1 VLLLTTTAC
10 MASPQQAQM
19 NRLFDQLVEAR
30 TALVQQSTDP
40 ACDSVSDVDTRLTGE
55 PGLVDVAPAW
65 THLRSAAIALRAAC
79 GQLRLL
85 QQPFEATASMTEAR
99 QRWQAGVSREL
110 STACEHL
117 TEAARALNSK
127 AAC

>member
-1 VLLLTTTAC
+1 
-10 MASPQQAQM
+10 ME
-19 NRLFDQLVEAR
+19 RLHEQLIEAR
-30 TALVQQSTDP
+30 SALAQHSTEP
-40 ACDSVSDVDTRLTGE
+40 ACDRVGDVDTRLMGE

-65 THLRSAAIALRAAC
+65 THLRGAAIALRAAC

-85 QQPFEATASMTEAR
+85 QQPFEPTAAMTEAR

-110 STACEHL
+110 STACADL
-117 TEAARALNSK
+117 AEAARALNTK